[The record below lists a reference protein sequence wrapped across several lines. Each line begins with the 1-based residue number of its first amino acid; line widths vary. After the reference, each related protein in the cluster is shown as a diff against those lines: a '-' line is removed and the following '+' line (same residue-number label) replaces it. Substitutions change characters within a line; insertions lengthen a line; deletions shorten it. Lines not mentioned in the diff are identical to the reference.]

1 MNKLKKS
8 IVFVARIMLGTVG
21 LLKAGIAGVKP
32 LLSGIARSLNKR
44 LRFSLTLKTN
54 TLYTWIAFNL
64 LILLS
69 LLLVSGFA
77 AFLWYQSRLSL
88 ERSGEYLLTEFADS
102 GSLPGDKVKR
112 YAVSQGLVVTLFDE
126 QGKLTYTT
134 ADGSSHPRYRYRL
147 ERTIPLSIDSAGY
160 MHSAFVKNA
169 AGPES
174 YIQLS
179 RPIVAE
185 GIYVL
190 LLVTALLL
198 YIMVAIA
205 ITIAK
210 GAKGMK
216 KMLLPIYTMTNTAK
230 TISAGALQTR
240 LAAGSSYDE
249 LKDMAE
255 TFNEMLDR
263 LEAAYNQQQQFVS
276 DASHELRTPIAVIQG
291 YANLLQ
297 RWGKTEQAVLEESLT
312 AIQHEAEHMKNLVN
326 QLLFMARADKNTQQ
340 INKNLF
346 RVDELIFE
354 VIREFQLIDK
364 SHHINSAINAN
375 MSLMADR
382 TLIKQAI
389 RICVDNSVKFTPDS
403 GNITI
408 NSIWQ
413 DGQAFISITDTG
425 MGISADDLPYIF
437 NRFYKADKSRTRES
451 SGTGLGLSIAKWIVE
466 KHDGSIKAESQPGI
480 GTRMEISLP
489 GAAVI
494 E

>member
-1 MNKLKKS
+1 
-8 IVFVARIMLGTVG
+8 MLAAIG
-21 LLKAGIAGVKP
+21 LLKAGIAGVKQ
-32 LLSGIARSLNKR
+32 LLTGISRALNKR
-44 LRFSLTLKTN
+44 LRFSLTLKIN
-54 TLYTWIAFNL
+54 TLYTWLTFNL

-77 AFLWYQSRLSL
+77 AFLWHQSHLSL
-88 ERSGEYLLTEFADS
+88 ERSGHFLLTEFADN
-102 GSLPGDKVKR
+102 GSLSGDKVKR
-112 YAVSQGLVVTLFDE
+112 YAASQGLIITLFDE

-134 ADGSSHPRYRYRL
+134 ADGFSHLRYRYQL
-147 ERTIPLSIDSAGY
+147 ERATLLSIDSAGY
-160 MHSAFVKNA
+160 MHSVFVPDA
-169 AGPES
+169 AGPVS

-190 LLVTALLL
+190 LLLAALLL

-205 ITIAK
+205 LTIAR

-240 LAAGSSYDE
+240 LAAGGSYDE

-340 INKNLF
+340 INKSLF
-346 RVDELIFE
+346 RVDELICE
-354 VIREFQLIDK
+354 VIREFQMID
-364 SHHINSAINAN
+364 SNHYISSAADTN

-382 TLIKQAI
+382 TLIKQAV
-389 RICVDNSVKFTPDS
+389 RICMENSVKFTPE
-403 GNITI
+403 GGTITI
-408 NSIWQ
+408 SSSWQ
-413 DGQAFISITDTG
+413 DGWAVIRITDTG

-466 KHDGSIKAESQPGI
+466 KHDGSIRAHSQPGN
-480 GTRMEISLP
+480 GTRMEIALP
-489 GAAVI
+489 GAMSQQ
-494 E
+494 